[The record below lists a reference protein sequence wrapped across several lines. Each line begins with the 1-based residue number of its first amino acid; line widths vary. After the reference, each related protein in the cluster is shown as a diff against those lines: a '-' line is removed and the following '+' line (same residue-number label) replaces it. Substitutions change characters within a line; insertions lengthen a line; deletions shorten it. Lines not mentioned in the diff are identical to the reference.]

1 MKKDEV
7 PQHNAKAF
15 EGQSKALY
23 AIDENGE
30 YGIVPSSGWDVEE
43 IVLDQAIAEFEQ
55 LCEQAQNNIQL
66 GLASTLQYHMYRC
79 RMDETVLAQ
88 SSGFFKWQVKRH
100 LKPKP
105 FARLSESKKQRYA
118 QALGISINELN
129 TLPDLPDSK

>member
-1 MKKDEV
+1 MKKVDV

-23 AIDENGE
+23 AIDDNGE
-30 YGIVPSSGWDVEE
+30 YGIVPSSGWEVEE

-55 LCEQAQNNIQL
+55 LCRQAREKVQQGI
-66 GLASTLQYHMYRC
+66 ASTLEYHMYRC

-100 LKPKP
+100 LQPKH
-105 FARLSESKKQRYA
+105 FSRLSDNKKQRYVE
-118 QALGISINELN
+118 ALGISLGELN
-129 TLPDLPDSK
+129 TLPDLSDSK

>member
-1 MKKDEV
+1 MKKNEV

-23 AIDENGE
+23 AIDEKGE

-55 LCEQAQNNIQL
+55 HCQQARNNIQQ
-66 GLASTLQYHMYRC
+66 GTSSTLAYHMYRC

-105 FARLSESKKQRYA
+105 FAHLSDNKKKRYA
-118 QALGISINELN
+118 QALGISLSELN
-129 TLPDLPDSK
+129 SLPDLPDSK